1 MIKPITIT
9 EGAQIQAA
17 LDAAEGR
24 ATARCVSATEVL
36 DVAERAERR
45 LAAFPKAAWTGVRVT
60 YLAEGPWANSYNNGR
75 GGAAAT
81 QVTLLRRAR
90 DWVLIDARRV
100 SRGRGDAELTVELP
114 RALSRADAAAWL
126 LKAAGLTA
134 AVPAATLEGR
144 IRFLMADVFATS
156 AKPDRDL
163 VADVS
168 PEILIKALSRADARS
183 LALDWA
189 RHELHAL
196 TRPDTA
202 FVLTALDRVDR
213 GIRTPLSGPVAVEV
227 ATTALEL
234 WRDGQD
240 HPEEWREAAL
250 DGLVA
255 AFTEQAVS
263 A

>member
-1 MIKPITIT
+1 
-9 EGAQIQAA
+9 
-17 LDAAEGR
+17 
-24 ATARCVSATEVL
+24 
-36 DVAERAERR
+36 
-45 LAAFPKAAWTGVRVT
+45 
-60 YLAEGPWANSYNNGR
+60 
-75 GGAAAT
+75 
-81 QVTLLRRAR
+81 
-90 DWVLIDARRV
+90 VLIDARRV

-134 AVPAATLEGR
+134 PVPAATLEGR

-213 GIRTPLSGPVAVEV
+213 AIRTPLTGPLAVSV
-227 ATTALEL
+227 TTAVVEL
-234 WRDGQD
+234 WRDVQD

-250 DGLVA
+250 DGLVG